1 MTLLFFY
8 QIKHLAICC
17 YNNLLMLLLNFPA
30 LCCSLTADPSKFKD
44 EAANSATKT
53 EKTIT
58 RKMSFS

>member
-1 MTLLFFY
+1 
-8 QIKHLAICC
+8 
-17 YNNLLMLLLNFPA
+17 MLLLNFPA